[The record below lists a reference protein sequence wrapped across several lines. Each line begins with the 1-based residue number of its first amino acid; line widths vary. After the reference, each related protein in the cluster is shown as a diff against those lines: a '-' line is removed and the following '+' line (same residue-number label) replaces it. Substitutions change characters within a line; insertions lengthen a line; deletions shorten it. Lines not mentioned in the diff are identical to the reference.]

1 MGEQMSRIAY
11 YRCSTGDQSIEAQRN
26 ALGGSFDR
34 EFSDIGVSGA
44 VLAEDRSGFSDLLK
58 YIREGDSLGR
68 PMAADA
74 AAVVEWRRTNS
85 ATIRQTCEHFNIS
98 KATVTRYCSNAP
110 VTEDQSKPS
119 SPYQLP

>member
-1 MGEQMSRIAY
+1 MSRIAY

-58 YIREGDSLGR
+58 YIREGDILSIYDISRLGR
-68 PMAADA
+68 DA
-74 AAVVEWRRTNS
+74 LNV
-85 ATIRQTCEHFNIS
+85 
-98 KATVTRYCSNAP
+98 
-110 VTEDQSKPS
+110 QSCPS
-119 SPYQLP
+119 SEHSAQLAA